1 MNRIIV
7 IGSPGAG
14 KSFFARKLRD
24 MTGLPLYY
32 LDKIYHKPDRNTV
45 TCEEFD
51 RKLLEIMQT
60 DNWIIDGNYQRTLPI
75 RFEACTDVFFLDYP
89 LEQCLEGAA
98 LRIGIKR
105 EDLPWIAEEF
115 DPEFRQYILDFHRDQ
130 LPRIYEL
137 VEQYQDIKRI
147 TIFHSRE
154 EADEWITRLRLT
166 GTYRKD

>member
-75 RFEACTDVFFLDYP
+75 RFGHVQTFSFWIILWSSAWKVLLHESVPSVRICH
-89 LEQCLEGAA
+89 G
-98 LRIGIKR
+98 LRRNLIPNSGS
-105 EDLPWIAEEF
+105 
-115 DPEFRQYILDFHRDQ
+115 
-130 LPRIYEL
+130 IY
-137 VEQYQDIKRI
+137 
-147 TIFHSRE
+147 
-154 EADEWITRLRLT
+154 
-166 GTYRKD
+166 